1 MFRTGSSI
9 SSFRAAVALIA
20 VVVVTG
26 VGACGFRPM
35 YAPRPAADPVTA
47 DLSSIEVAR
56 IPDRPGQILRNQ
68 LRDRLNP
75 AGLTT
80 PARYTLQVALRESI
94 RELAVE
100 RSGLATRGNLTMI
113 AEYSL
118 IDDTTGQVL
127 FNGSS
132 RTQASYNILA
142 GQPTSQFSSLTAQ
155 QDARNRALTEL
166 AGAIPIRLGGFF
178 EKHPGGAGAS
188 GPPATARTAVTPGFT
203 EKTEQTP
210 GTGGGISGLR
220 PDSTD
225 EE

>member
-1 MFRTGSSI
+1 
-9 SSFRAAVALIA
+9 
-20 VVVVTG
+20 
-26 VGACGFRPM
+26 M
-35 YAPRPAADPVTA
+35 YGPRPTADPVSA

-56 IPDRPGQILRNQ
+56 IPDRPGQTLRNQ

-80 PARYTLQVALRESI
+80 PRRYTLQVALGEYI
-94 RELAVE
+94 RELALE
-100 RSGLATRGNLTMI
+100 RSGLATRGNLTMV
-113 AEYSL
+113 ANYSL

-127 FNGSS
+127 FTASS

-166 AGAIPIRLGGFF
+166 AGAIPIRLGVFF
-178 EKHPGGAGAS
+178 EKHPGGVGAS
-188 GPPATARTAVTPGFT
+188 GPPATAQTAVTPGFT
-203 EKTEQTP
+203 EQTEQTP

-220 PDSTD
+220 PDSAD

>member
-1 MFRTGSSI
+1 L
-9 SSFRAAVALIA
+9 FRAAVALIA
-20 VVVVTG
+20 VVVLTG

-35 YAPRPAADPVTA
+35 YGPRPVADPVTA

-56 IPDRPGQILRNQ
+56 IPDRPGQSLRNQ

-75 AGLTT
+75 ARLAT
-80 PARYTLQVALRESI
+80 PTRYTLQVALRESI
-94 RELAVE
+94 RELALE

-113 AEYSL
+113 ADFSL

-127 FNGSS
+127 LTASS

-155 QDARNRALTEL
+155 QDARDRALTEL
-166 AGAIPIRLGGFF
+166 AGAIPVRLGSFF

-188 GPPATARTAVTPGFT
+188 GPPATAKTAVTPGFT
-203 EKTEQTP
+203 EQTDQTP
-210 GTGGGISGLR
+210 GTGGGISGLG
-220 PDSTD
+220 PDSPD
-225 EE
+225 PE